1 MLLEPSTFYNF
12 WVRFGTLYIHNYLNF
27 LIASYKI
34 PTAMVF
40 CAAVGCSELVVV
52 NLESVKTSVSTA
64 YLMIKH
70 SKQNGYRNWRET
82 VFHQKKVSVCHPH
95 IGCTCFKRHLSVFN
109 NLLWRFLMAVSFV
122 YFVMS
127 CKKSESWKY
136 FFTKLPALHRSQEMQ
151 YILMEA

>member
-12 WVRFGTLYIHNYLNF
+12 WVRFGTLHIHNHSNF

-34 PTAMVF
+34 PPAMVF

-52 NLESVKTSVSTA
+52 DLENVKTLVSTA

-82 VFHQKKVSVCHPH
+82 ICHQKKVSVCHPH
-95 IGCTCFKRHLSVFN
+95 IGYTCFKRDLSVFN
-109 NLLWRFLMAVSFV
+109 NLLWRPLTAASFV
-122 YFVMS
+122 YFVTS
-127 CKKSESWKY
+127 CKKTESWKH
-136 FFTKLPALHRSQEMQ
+136 FFTKLPALHRSQEM
-151 YILMEA
+151 